1 MGSSVR
7 LLRSLVQSVGG
18 GVSYSS
24 GEVKDRK
31 VVVDSDLPGIVY
43 VRIVEEVARKGGK
56 RRVVGKER
64 RDGGMLSGKGSRP
77 TVVAR
82 RAVVDNANV
91 RFGLVSE
98 AHGAKNLELERVGLW
113 PNWGLVWAASWWRK
127 GVVGLIQLWKRA
139 NSMVLL

>member
-1 MGSSVR
+1 MNRKSQSEWLKVKDDGGEHTHMGSSVR

-43 VRIVEEVARKGGK
+43 VRIVEEVARKGG
-56 RRVVGKER
+56 RGRVVGKER
-64 RDGGMLSGKGSRP
+64 RDGGMLSGKGSGP

-82 RAVVDNANV
+82 RQ
-91 RFGLVSE
+91 STM
-98 AHGAKNLELERVGLW
+98 
-113 PNWGLVWAASWWRK
+113 
-127 GVVGLIQLWKRA
+127 Q
-139 NSMVLL
+139 M

>member
-43 VRIVEEVARKGGK
+43 VRIVEEVARKGG
-56 RRVVGKER
+56 RGRVVGKER
-64 RDGGMLSGKGSRP
+64 RDGGMLSGKGSGA

-82 RAVVDNANV
+82 RQ
-91 RFGLVSE
+91 STM
-98 AHGAKNLELERVGLW
+98 
-113 PNWGLVWAASWWRK
+113 
-127 GVVGLIQLWKRA
+127 Q
-139 NSMVLL
+139 M

>member
-43 VRIVEEVARKGGK
+43 
-56 RRVVGKER
+56 
-64 RDGGMLSGKGSRP
+64 ML
-77 TVVAR
+77 
-82 RAVVDNANV
+82 
-91 RFGLVSE
+91 GL
-98 AHGAKNLELERVGLW
+98 
-113 PNWGLVWAASWWRK
+113 
-127 GVVGLIQLWKRA
+127 
-139 NSMVLL
+139 